1 MLILLILLQR
11 FLTIVFYL
19 LICCS
24 DWVIFTILFAR
35 SLICSASSN
44 LLMISSS
51 VFFISIINVF
61 FSSNCLIFYLCWIS
75 HCIHIVFSR
84 VQGVSLWSLLW
95 TLYLVNCLSPFHF
108 LFFEGLSCSFIWK
121 ASFSLLILF
130 NSLPSL
136 SLSLFSY
143 ILGTSGPSPI
153 LERRTMC
160 KKWDTPWQL
169 EPGVLSAFP
178 FVGGT
183 CPPAWIG
190 LHFCGFADGRL
201 WPLPY
206 WPRGAVWPLW
216 TCRIQ
221 PASFL
226 SGEAGLGPLEMP
238 IRAGWLSPR
247 GMLGRPAQC

>member
-1 MLILLILLQR
+1 M
-11 FLTIVFYL
+11 
-19 LICCS
+19 
-24 DWVIFTILFAR
+24 IFTILFAR

-95 TLYLVNCLSPFHF
+95 TLYLVNCLSPFHS
-108 LFFEGLSCSFIWK
+108 LFFEDLSCSFIWK

-178 FVGGT
+178 LWAARALRLGSGCISVGLLMG
-183 CPPAWIG
+183 
-190 LHFCGFADGRL
+190 GFD
-201 WPLPY
+201 P
-206 WPRGAVWPLW
+206 
-216 TCRIQ
+216 
-221 PASFL
+221 
-226 SGEAGLGPLEMP
+226 
-238 IRAGWLSPR
+238 SPT
-247 GMLGRPAQC
+247 GHEAQCDPCGPVGFSLQASCRVRRG